1 MCGLIVEKMPILKIR
16 ERFKASGGDFNFTPS
31 NNIRPTS
38 TIPVIVAQQNERQVV
53 PMKWGFIL
61 KDRETGRLKPVFN
74 ATAEKVAT
82 SPFFRGSLVKR
93 RCLIPASG
101 FVEWPKYGKERQPL
115 LYQLSDEELFAFAGM
130 WTTYH
135 VSDKE
140 VWQTCTII
148 TTTPNGLVA
157 QIHNRMPVILPKKEE
172 ATWLDESITEA
183 KELTKMLRPFPAE
196 KMFVE
201 NAPLPPAK
209 GRTKKEG

>member
-31 NNIRPTS
+31 NNIRPTA
-38 TIPVIVAQQNERQVV
+38 TIPVIVAQQDERQVV

-61 KDRETGRLKPVFN
+61 KERESGRLKPVFN

-130 WTTYH
+130 WTTYQ
-135 VSDKE
+135 VSDKK

-148 TTTPNGLVA
+148 TTRPNELVA
-157 QIHNRMPVILPKKEE
+157 QIHNRMPVILPKEDE
-172 ATWLDESITEA
+172 ATWLDESITEPVELA
-183 KELTKMLRPFPAE
+183 KLLVPFPANR
-196 KMFVE
+196 MYVE
-201 NAPLPPAK
+201 TAPLPPDK
-209 GRTKKEG
+209 GLTEKK